1 MNKPSFLI
9 VFVSLMFLMS
19 SLSFPLH
26 NFVSLADGQQQ
37 PAITTSSKNVTDLIK
52 SNGKNSSLQLENKT
66 VNYFENASGYLVH
79 PTLSSSSIENNVS
92 VNNNINNNNTTFPA
106 VVMIHE
112 NKGLNDN

>member
-26 NFVSLADGQQQ
+26 SFVSLAEGQQQ
-37 PAITTSSKNVTDLIK
+37 QQQQSTITTSSKNVTDLIK

-66 VNYFENASGYLVH
+66 VNYFDNASC
-79 PTLSSSSIENNVS
+79 
-92 VNNNINNNNTTFPA
+92 
-106 VVMIHE
+106 
-112 NKGLNDN
+112 